1 MKNLFTNIENIDS
14 LTSIVLIDDDNK
26 INASRFFLYSFNE
39 IPNVIDFDINI
50 DTDMFVKKL
59 SKLYPNIVKNNS
71 LIYTDKTYSLN
82 ELFYTTILKDG
93 LIIQFR
99 NTVQRITYGSE
110 INKDELKKLEDL
122 ITKCEKEETIIPKF
136 YMIKHEGGFSLIEF
150 EIKQQDI
157 DIELNYNNDFIEVH
171 NKVSS
176 FLNTDKKS
184 GLILFYGEQGTGKTT
199 YIKKLLSEFTNKT
212 FIYVPSNILNIV
224 SSPDFI
230 NFISRHKESILIL
243 EDSEKIIVSRD
254 NGNSTDS
261 IINLLNL
268 TDGLLGDALGLKI
281 ICTFNTSIN
290 NIDKALL
297 RKGRLQVSYEFK
309 KLKAEKVK
317 VLLNSTNQTNKEIKD
332 MTIAEIYSTDKNIF
346 TVNKTKTKNIGF

>member
-1 MKNLFTNIENIDS
+1 
-14 LTSIVLIDDDNK
+14 
-26 INASRFFLYSFNE
+26 
-39 IPNVIDFDINI
+39 
-50 DTDMFVKKL
+50 
-59 SKLYPNIVKNNS
+59 
-71 LIYTDKTYSLN
+71 
-82 ELFYTTILKDG
+82 
-93 LIIQFR
+93 
-99 NTVQRITYGSE
+99 
-110 INKDELKKLEDL
+110 
-122 ITKCEKEETIIPKF
+122 
-136 YMIKHEGGFSLIEF
+136 
-150 EIKQQDI
+150 
-157 DIELNYNNDFIEVH
+157 
-171 NKVSS
+171 
-176 FLNTDKKS
+176 
-184 GLILFYGEQGTGKTT
+184 LILFYGEQGTGKTT

-297 RKGRLQVSYEFK
+297 RKGRLQVSYEFD
-309 KLKAEKVK
+309 KLKAKKVK
-317 VLLNSTNQTNKEIKD
+317 VLLDSIKQTNKEIKD

-346 TVNKTKTKNIGF
+346 TKNKSKDKNIGF